1 MDPVEAADYL
11 DALGH
16 LEAHAGNTA
25 GAEALYAAAKLMRA
39 RNDTEDT
46 DPQIWICGRCGY
58 VHRPL
63 PSG

>member
-1 MDPVEAADYL
+1 MDPVEVADYL

-16 LEAHAGNTA
+16 TEAHAGFPEKA
-25 GAEALYAAAKLMRA
+25 AALHAAAKLMRA

-46 DPQIWICGRCGY
+46 EPRMWICGRCGY